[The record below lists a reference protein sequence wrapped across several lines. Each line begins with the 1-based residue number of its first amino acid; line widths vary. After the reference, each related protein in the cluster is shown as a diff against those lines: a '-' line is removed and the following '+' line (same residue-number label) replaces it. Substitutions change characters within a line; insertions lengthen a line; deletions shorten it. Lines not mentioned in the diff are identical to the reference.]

1 MDSFL
6 TVVSRLKGKQSLSC
20 NDLTTIESDYD
31 DFDRFKHLR
40 KSSKTG
46 TCPCNRFLR
55 TICAESS
62 AQSMDRSKS
71 RSSELVN
78 SLDRQL
84 AEIREKLAML
94 QEQDADFHER
104 MDSLSNSIGELAS
117 RSSLNSF
124 GSALSEA
131 SGAASDREMLS
142 DEDEDSEQENYTDD
156 DQIIKNKI
164 ESISMS
170 FSTELLNSIP
180 TIEVTPDTY
189 RRRRSSKRSSQLRR
203 SDPYVHESAKLLN
216 LSTESNRHSICL
228 TDHAYLYGSGEEI
241 STLL

>member
-6 TVVSRLKGKQSLSC
+6 TVVSRLKGRQSLSC

-31 DFDRFKHLR
+31 DFDRFKQLR

-62 AQSMDRSKS
+62 AQSLDRSKS

-94 QEQDADFHER
+94 QEQDTDFHER
-104 MDSLSNSIGELAS
+104 IDSLSNSIGELAS

-124 GSALSEA
+124 GSELSEA
-131 SGAASDREMLS
+131 SGAASDGMLS
-142 DEDEDSEQENYTDD
+142 DEDEDSEEENYIDD
-156 DQIIKNKI
+156 DQIIKHKI
-164 ESISMS
+164 ESISAMS

-216 LSTESNRHSICL
+216 SSTESNRHSICL